1 MIVSAFVLGM
11 LLCGLT
17 LSLLRVPAS
26 ASEDKFGSAIAMFC
40 AWCAFGMLLM
50 AGLYGLGLVI
60 PGLAAAAI
68 LIGLKFDFGERL
80 QPLVSYKLPL
90 GIGAILCSVFA
101 WIGIL
106 NLLEELPNG

>member
-17 LSLLRVPAS
+17 LALLRVPAS
-26 ASEDKFGSAIAMFC
+26 ATEDKFGSAIAMFC

-50 AGLYGLGLVI
+50 AGLYGLGL
-60 PGLAAAAI
+60 PALGGAAV
-68 LIGLKFDFGERL
+68 LVGLKLNSGEWL
-80 QPLVSYKLPL
+80 GPLVQFKLPL
-90 GIGAILCSVFA
+90 GVGAIMCSVLA

-106 NLLEELPNG
+106 NLLEEIPNG